1 MPQLDITTYTITNF
15 TLFLAFWAYFSVLYI
30 AVSYTM
36 QKVYVSVYFKFY
48 TIFITILAIKS
59 VMRNDVIVSDYN
71 NKIESEYDFS
81 ISSTVSNS
89 IWNEESDLN
98 GKFIK

>member
-59 VMRNDVIVSDYN
+59 VMRNDFIVSDYK

>member
-59 VMRNDVIVSDYN
+59 VMRNDFIVSDYK
-71 NKIESEYDFS
+71 NKIEAEYYFS